1 MPRLVHLTYLYRYRG
16 LSVLP
21 YIIDSPDSCT
31 NRKRRNLKN
40 QIVRIVRS
48 RRPSNIRMVELSIL
62 CVCITSFSSSF
73 SIAGPRGE
81 GVWAMINVYSRMHHN
96 NDVQHSNFA
105 LTAIFADLPL
115 FCFSKSFVV
124 DSSFNSTK
132 STRRSELFC
141 GIFVCLFV
149 CLFVWGFTSH
159 LRIFHSCGNVTIT
172 DEGLQ
177 ILTYTRHS

>member
-1 MPRLVHLTYLYRYRG
+1 
-16 LSVLP
+16 
-21 YIIDSPDSCT
+21 
-31 NRKRRNLKN
+31 
-40 QIVRIVRS
+40 
-48 RRPSNIRMVELSIL
+48 
-62 CVCITSFSSSF
+62 
-73 SIAGPRGE
+73 
-81 GVWAMINVYSRMHHN
+81 MINVYSRMHHN

-149 CLFVWGFTSH
+149 CVFVWGFTSH